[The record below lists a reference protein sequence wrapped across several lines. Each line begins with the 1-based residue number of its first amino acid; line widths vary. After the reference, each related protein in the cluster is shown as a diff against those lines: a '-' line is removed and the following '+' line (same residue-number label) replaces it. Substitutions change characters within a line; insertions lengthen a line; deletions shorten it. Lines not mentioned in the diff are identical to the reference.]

1 MKKIISILFF
11 LCFINCN
18 FINAQRIPLR
28 LPKVPTRFTIPK
40 VETTTAARAAV
51 RAEAAARAAVRAE
64 AAARAVV
71 GAEAAARAAVRAETA
86 ARVATRTV
94 GKEVLPGTLQGPP
107 KRQSPSFNNSSR
119 YGIPSELDYDMENR
133 GFIKKE
139 HIYSPSDNS
148 TLLFETTENKDIT
161 VPSSLNSHA
170 SPPKV
175 NLEKLRLKVMMK
187 QNRLNKNEMK
197 TDEFIFI
204 GLLINQNEYG
214 EYYVTNYAA

>member
-40 VETTTAARAAV
+40 VETIT
-51 RAEAAARAAVRAE
+51 AARAAVRAE

>member
-1 MKKIISILFF
+1 
-11 LCFINCN
+11 
-18 FINAQRIPLR
+18 
-28 LPKVPTRFTIPK
+28 
-40 VETTTAARAAV
+40 
-51 RAEAAARAAVRAE
+51 
-64 AAARAVV
+64 
-71 GAEAAARAAVRAETA
+71 
-86 ARVATRTV
+86 
-94 GKEVLPGTLQGPP
+94 
-107 KRQSPSFNNSSR
+107 
-119 YGIPSELDYDMENR
+119 MENR

-175 NLEKLRLKVMMK
+175 NLEKL